1 MMTSKYRQDGLQGG
15 HLIMLGPN
23 CEEATMRA
31 LQAYPRG
38 LQVGGNYHHHHHH
51 HHHHDISL

>member
-1 MMTSKYRQDGLQGG
+1 MTSKYRQDRLQGG
-15 HLIMLGPN
+15 HLIMLGPS

-38 LQVGGNYHHHHHH
+38 LQVGGNYHHHHHY
-51 HHHHDISL
+51 DISSS